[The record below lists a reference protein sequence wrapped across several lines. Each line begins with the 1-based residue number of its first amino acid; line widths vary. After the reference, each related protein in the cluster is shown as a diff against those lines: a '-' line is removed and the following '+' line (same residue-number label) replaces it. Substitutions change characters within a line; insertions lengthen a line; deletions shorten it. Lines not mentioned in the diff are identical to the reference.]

1 MKLLISLCMAILA
14 VACSEVKP
22 SPDNPDKP
30 QQEERPYRLTVDG
43 KPFMMVGAQLRM
55 DFFRDLDGKKLDEL
69 DKYFELAA
77 SLNIT
82 VVQLA
87 FSWSDVEKDY
97 DVYSDETVKAYI
109 DYCEKWGLKCEL
121 LWFGSFMCGYSVEG
135 HLPAYVVADT
145 QTYTELKPSA
155 AYKGW
160 QGKQF
165 FLSPGNKKLV
175 EREAKAAAA
184 LMDFIYEYD
193 KSIGSPHTVI
203 GIQVENEMDMLPTR
217 HNGAHGYSPTDLW
230 PSVIYHLDEVGKA
243 FKSGHYKCY
252 TRVNQTCEYDDWVY
266 WSKKIAQREG
276 IDYVGFDPYRFTIDD
291 IESRLNSM
299 LEIEGNF
306 AHVAENG
313 GEAYNNDILTLK
325 ALTMG
330 CGYEV
335 FEVVT
340 TPHPYL
346 VEWTLRGVYNPDF
359 TPKGQTRRLID
370 ANLIFKK
377 GWYDFAT
384 APVDNMRGFN
394 LTTDQGLNNTK
405 ETAILPGVTIDWQ
418 TSNRGIAY
426 AIEAEDYVTVGSTK
440 PDSMSFGFEVL
451 KVESGRYD
459 KDGLWQADARG
470 VKYGNSTLQLEAC
483 TVYRVYKKKLI

>member
-1 MKLLISLCMAILA
+1 MKMKFLISLCLA
-14 VACSEVKP
+14 VLALACSKQPGTEP
-22 SPDNPDKP
+22 GGPDAPGKTS
-30 QQEERPYRLTVDG
+30 EYRLTVDG

-55 DFFRDLDGKKLDEL
+55 DFFRDLDKKKLDEL

-109 DYCEKWGLKCEL
+109 DYCEKWGLKAEL
-121 LWFGSFMCGYSVEG
+121 LWFGSYMCGYSVAG
-135 HLPAYVVADT
+135 HLPDYVVADNT
-145 QTYTELKPSA
+145 TYPELKPSA
-155 AYKGW
+155 AYQGW

-165 FLSPGNKKLV
+165 FLSPGNPKLI
-175 EREAKAAAA
+175 ERETKAAAK

-193 KSIGSPHTVI
+193 KSLGSPHTII
-203 GIQVENEMDMLPTR
+203 GIQVENEPDMLPTR
-217 HNGAHGYSPTDLW
+217 HNGAHGYSATDLW
-230 PSVIYHLDEVGKA
+230 PSLLYHLDQMGKA
-243 FKSGHYKCY
+243 FKSGKYDCY

-266 WSKKIAQREG
+266 WSKMVAKREG
-276 IDYVGFDPYRFTIDD
+276 IDYVGFDPYRFTVEDL
-291 IESRLNSM
+291 EMRLNSM

-313 GEAYNNDILTLK
+313 GEAWNNDILTLK

-340 TPHPYL
+340 TPHPYIA
-346 VEWTLRGVYNPDF
+346 EYTLRGVYNTNF
-359 TPKGQTRRLID
+359 TPKGQTQRLID
-370 ANLIFKK
+370 ANLIYKN

-384 APVDNMRGFN
+384 APVANMKGFN
-394 LTTDQGLNNTK
+394 ITDSDGLTSTK
-405 ETAILPGVTIDWQ
+405 ETAELPGAKIAWQ
-418 TSNRGIAY
+418 TSARGIAY
-426 AIEAEDYVTVGSTK
+426 AIEAKDYVLVGSTK
-440 PDSMSFGFEVL
+440 ADMMTFGFDIL
-451 KVESGRYD
+451 NVEPGRYD
-459 KDGLWQADARG
+459 ADGKWTVENRA
-470 VKYGNSTLQLEAC
+470 VKLSGSSLQLEAC
-483 TVYRVYKKKLI
+483 TVYRVYKK

>member
-1 MKLLISLCMAILA
+1 MSFLVLS
-14 VACSEVKP
+14 CSDVKP
-22 SPDNPDKP
+22 SSHEIEKKP
-30 QQEERPYRLTVDG
+30 ESRPYRLTVDG

-55 DFFRDLDGKKLDEL
+55 DFFRDLDGKKLNEL

-109 DYCEKWGLKCEL
+109 DYCEKWGLKAEL
-121 LWFGSFMCGYSVEG
+121 LWFGSYMCGYSVEG

-165 FLSPGNKKLV
+165 FLSPGNKALV
-175 EREAKAAAA
+175 EREAKAARK

-193 KSIGSPHTVI
+193 RSIGSPHTII
-203 GIQVENEMDMLPTR
+203 GIQVENEPDMLPTR
-217 HNGAHGYSPTDLW
+217 HNGAHGYSATDLW
-230 PSVIYHLDEVGKA
+230 PSLLYHLDEMGKA
-243 FKSGHYKCY
+243 FKSGKYDCY
-252 TRVNQTCEYDDWVY
+252 TRVNQTIEYDDWVY
-266 WSKKIAQREG
+266 WSKMVAKREG
-276 IDYVGFDPYRFTIDD
+276 IDYVGFDPYRFTVSD
-291 IESRLNSM
+291 IETRMQSM
-299 LEIEGNF
+299 IDIPGNF

-325 ALTMG
+325 CLTMG
-330 CGYEV
+330 GGYEV

-340 TPHPYL
+340 TPHPYIKDY
-346 VEWTLRGVYNPDF
+346 TLRGVYNPDF
-359 TPKGQTRRLID
+359 TPKGQTARLIE
-370 ANLIFKK
+370 ANSIFKK

-384 APVDNMRGFN
+384 APVENMHGFN
-394 LTTDQGLNNTK
+394 MTTDQGLNSSK
-405 ETAILPGVTIDWQ
+405 EKVTLPGVTVEWT
-418 TSNRGIAY
+418 TSSRGIAY
-426 AIEAEDYVTVGSTK
+426 AIEAKDYVTVGSTK
-440 PDSMSFGFEVL
+440 PDSMLFGFEVGNI
-451 KVESGRYD
+451 EPGSYD
-459 KDGLWQADARG
+459 KDGHWVAEHRG
-470 VKYGNSTLQLEAC
+470 VKFGNSTLNLEAC
-483 TVYRVYKKKLI
+483 TVYRVYKK